1 MRLHAVIFLLM
12 FVSPGA
18 LAGNPVKRLLMSADS
33 LLQKHFY
40 KVYYDTAYISRSS
53 GKIGLKAW
61 GSLSGASLRAHGEN
75 TMVYVVAMRII
86 S

>member
-1 MRLHAVIFLLM
+1 M

-33 LLQKHFY
+33 LLQKHYY
-40 KVYYDTAYISRSS
+40 KVDYDTANISRSS

-75 TMVYVVAMRII
+75 TKANLKTNMKSRKFLRQ
-86 S
+86 

>member
-33 LLQKHFY
+33 LLQKHYY
-40 KVYYDTAYISRSS
+40 KVDYDTAYISRSS

-61 GSLSGASLRAHGEN
+61 GRGWTVMDILLSRSLTH
-75 TMVYVVAMRII
+75 
-86 S
+86 